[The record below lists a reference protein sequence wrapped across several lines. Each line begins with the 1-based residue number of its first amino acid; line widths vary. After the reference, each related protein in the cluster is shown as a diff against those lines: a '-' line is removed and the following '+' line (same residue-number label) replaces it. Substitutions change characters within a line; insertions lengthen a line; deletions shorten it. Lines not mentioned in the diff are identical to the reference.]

1 MPHITLSY
9 SANLAPLDDLR
20 GLFDTLHR
28 SLAKVTGLDL
38 SFFKSRALQCDQ
50 FFVGDGA
57 ADQAFAHLEI
67 LIFPGRPIELRQAI
81 SEAAMATL
89 TEHLRRPIP
98 QELTVQFTVDLG
110 GLDKETYQKV
120 SRGPTR

>member
-20 GLFDTLHR
+20 GLFNSLHR

-67 LIFPGRPIELRQAI
+67 LIFPGRPIELRRAI

-89 TEHLRRPIP
+89 TERLQPSPR
-98 QELTVQFTVDLG
+98 ELTVQFTVALG
-110 GLDKETYQKV
+110 DLDKETYQKV